1 MKVEIMAAKTQEKPA
16 TETTT
21 TTAAPAKTGAR
32 VAPEITTITANVP
45 VPEKTRRGAKSLY
58 PFDELEIGA
67 SFGVKNKTASNM
79 ASIVSNQN
87 RRAMEVK
94 KDETGAVVYKTKEL
108 KGADGTVTNVPT
120 DEPEMVET
128 KRFICADVDPKTD
141 PAGASVRV
149 WRQK

>member
-1 MKVEIMAAKTQEKPA
+1 MTKNTQSA
-16 TETTT
+16 TA
-21 TTAAPAKTGAR
+21 TTATAPKATAGR
-32 VAPEITTITANVP
+32 VAPEITNVTAKIP

-58 PFDELEIGA
+58 PFDDLAEVGA

-87 RRAMEVK
+87 RRAMEPK
-94 KDETGAVVYKTKEL
+94 KDETGAIVYKTKEL
-108 KGADGTVTNVPT
+108 KGADGTITNVPT
-120 DEPEMVET
+120 DEAEMIET

-141 PAGASVRV
+141 PDGASVRV